1 MDETTNSQGGSDGG
15 AWVLSRLGFAIDT
28 YVDRQINGPQVIA
41 QTGAP
46 YGIDQNGNLYKVGQ
60 PTVVQTVSP
69 MSGAGGSGMLLLVL
83 AIAFVASH
91 HGK

>member
-1 MDETTNSQGGSDGG
+1 MDETSNSPDGG
-15 AWVLSRLGFAIDT
+15 AWVLSRLGYAIDT

-41 QTGAP
+41 QNSAP

-60 PTVVQTVSP
+60 PTTVQTVQP
-69 MSGAGGSGMLLLVL
+69 VTGRAGSSMLLVVL
-83 AIAFVASH
+83 AIAFVASR

>member
-1 MDETTNSQGGSDGG
+1 MDETTNSPDGG

-46 YGIDQNGNLYKVGQ
+46 YGIDQNGQLYKVGQ
-60 PTVVQTVSP
+60 PTTVQTVTP